1 MTIPSLLFLGF
12 ALAAALAYNLPL
24 GDRWGSRWRSLVL
37 LGANGAFIA
46 SFAPSALALAPFAG
60 FLTLGYVAVRL
71 LQAKQT
77 QALMWTLVAATLFT
91 FLWLKKYPVTP
102 AELFL
107 SYPYLT
113 VGLSYVFFRVMHLV
127 VDAGQ
132 GQVTTRVPVLGYLN
146 FTLNFLSLVSGPIQ
160 RYGDYVEQQQQK
172 TSGLNTMALVKIAER
187 VTLGVFKISVFSMLL
202 LEQHKLAAGALG
214 QDLPM
219 GEAVGVGLQ
228 LVLIYPLYLYANFSG
243 YCDVVIALGRLFRL
257 NLPENFNRPF
267 ASENFISFWSRWH
280 ITLSGWLKTYVY
292 SPLMMTLMPHVQS
305 RPGTDA
311 LVGAFAFFVTF
322 FLVGAWHGTT
332 SEFLFFGLLQGGG
345 VAVNKLYQVFMAGRL
360 GKKGYRALS
369 ANPLYAAAC
378 RGLTFVWFG
387 FTMLWFWGDWATI
400 AALGSAIGWTGGLIV
415 FAIAL
420 ATMTLILSLYVALL
434 KWIDGGM
441 QTGWKNARVMLA
453 TVQLTAIWA
462 FAAILAAPA
471 PEIVYKA
478 F

>member
-1 MTIPSLLFLGF
+1 MNVPSLLFLGF
-12 ALAAALAYNLPL
+12 ALAAAIAYNLPF
-24 GDRWGSRWRSLVL
+24 GSRWRSLVL
-37 LGANGAFIA
+37 LAANVAFLLG
-46 SFAPSALALAPFAG
+46 FAPSPLALAPFAG
-60 FLTLGYVAVRL
+60 FLALGYAAVRL

-77 QALMWTLVAATLFT
+77 RALMWALVAATLLT

-132 GQVTTRVPVLGYLN
+132 GQVTTRIPVLGYLN

-160 RYGDYVEQQQQK
+160 RYEDYTEQQEQK
-172 TSGLNTMALVKIAER
+172 TSGLNTLALAKIAER
-187 VTLGVFKISVFSMLL
+187 VTLGVFKVSVFSMLL
-202 LEQHKLAAGALG
+202 LEQHKLAVAALG
-214 QDLPM
+214 PDLQM
-219 GEAVGVGLQ
+219 GEAIGLALQ
-228 LVLIYPLYLYANFSG
+228 IILIYPLYLYANFSG

-257 NLPENFNRPF
+257 TLPENFNRPF
-267 ASENFISFWSRWH
+267 VSENFISFWSRWH

-305 RPGTDA
+305 RPGADA
-311 LVGAFAFFVTF
+311 LIGAFAFFVTF

-345 VAVNKLYQVFMAGRL
+345 VAVNKLYQVFMTARL

-369 ANPLYAAAC
+369 ASPFYSATC

-387 FTMLWFWGDWATI
+387 FTMLWFWGDWVTI
-400 AALGSAIGWTGGLIV
+400 AALGSAIGWSGGLIA

-420 ATMTLILSLYVALL
+420 GTMTLILSLYVALM
-434 KWIDGGM
+434 KWIDGGAEA
-441 QTGWKNARVMLA
+441 GWKNTRVMLA
-453 TVQLTAIWA
+453 TAQLTVIWA
-462 FAAILAAPA
+462 FAAILSAPA
-471 PEIVYKA
+471 PDIVYKA